1 MVLRIREGIFL
12 LHFWAKTSPSRTRVI
27 ETTLY
32 LGPLKKTGPG
42 HARKE
47 KKLGRFL
54 ILNREQTCT
63 E

>member
-32 LGPLKKTGPG
+32 LGLLKKQDLVMLE
-42 HARKE
+42 K